1 MCGILLVKSSDYI
14 PLEKH
19 LSAFALLN
27 NRGPDFSRYRYDNN
41 IFIGQTVLH
50 ITGTTDYYD
59 HDHDNFLAYNGEIY
73 NYHELGNYSNDIE
86 FVHNCVETD
95 IDRINQGWGAW
106 AWAWTDGVKVLYAT
120 DPQGE
125 RCLFQ
130 YQDRDILI
138 VCPEV
143 KPILEY
149 IQGQYQYQSYHTRHW
164 AMLDQTPWQG
174 IRRIT
179 AGIVYQNGQ
188 PVMELD
194 NIWSWIKPVQP
205 LTLNEAVEEF
215 RFVWRSTCQ
224 LMTPR
229 CPAALTYSGG
239 LDSSII
245 MSHIDRLELYT
256 TNMTG
261 KDPIADQIQQF
272 LTQLEQSRLHLLNC
286 TPSQWADAFCSVIAH
301 TQMPVQSWSFPG
313 QWLISDACEQRVLF
327 TGVGAD
333 ELFGGYPV
341 YQTLTFTSANNS
353 ISPYSLDGDSH
364 LWHQCLSAYDNHV
377 GSATLL
383 MDYFY
388 QVSGCDLRGIDLIAG
403 AHGIETRNPF
413 LARPVMQFALN
424 LPFDLKVAVTP
435 KPIINQIFLD
445 RWHQDQILPK
455 KGFTGHCN
463 DSLPWLGVDIV
474 PTGDRDRDWREIVL
488 KSFYKDPSRLVDQTN
503 SV

>member
-1 MCGILLVKSSDYI
+1 MCGILLVKSLDSI

-27 NRGPDFSRYRYDNN
+27 NRGPDFSRYRYNNN

-73 NYHELGNYSNDIE
+73 NYRELGNYSNDIE
-86 FVHNCVETD
+86 FVHHCVETD
-95 IDRINQGWGAW
+95 PVRISAGWGPW
-106 AWAWTDGVKVLYAT
+106 AWAWSDNNKILYAT

-125 RCLFQ
+125 RCLYQ
-130 YQDRDILI
+130 YQDEQILI
-138 VCPEV
+138 VCSEV

-149 IQGQYQYQSYHTRHW
+149 IQGQHRPQLYHSRHW
-164 AMLDQTPWQG
+164 AMLDQTPWTG
-174 IRRIT
+174 ISRIQ
-179 AGIVYQNGQ
+179 AGVMYENGQ
-188 PVMELD
+188 PTIELD
-194 NIWSWIKPVQP
+194 SVWSWIKPDKSI
-205 LTLNEAVEEF
+205 TFNTAVEQF
-215 RFVWRSTCQ
+215 RSTWQSTCQ
-224 LMTPR
+224 LMTPD

-245 MSHIDRLELYT
+245 LSHIDRLELYT

-261 KDPIADQIQQF
+261 KDPIADQIHDF
-272 LTQLEQSRLHLLNC
+272 LTAQEQTRLHQLHC
-286 TPSQWADAFCSVIAH
+286 TPEQWAQAFRSVIDH
-301 TQMPVQSWSFPG
+301 TQMPIQSWSFPG
-313 QWLISDACEQRVLF
+313 QWLISQACEQRVLF

-333 ELFGGYPV
+333 ELFGGYSV
-341 YQTLTFTSANNS
+341 YQNLTFTSADKS
-353 ISPYSLDGDSH
+353 TSPYSLDGTGL
-364 LWHQCLSAYDNHV
+364 LWHQCLSAYDDHV

-388 QVSGCDLRGIDLIAG
+388 QVAGCDVRGVDLIAG

-424 LPFDLKVAVTP
+424 LPFELRVSVTP
-435 KPIINQIFLD
+435 KPMINRLFLD
-445 RWHQDQILPK
+445 RWRPDQVLPK

-463 DSLPWLGVDIV
+463 DSLPWLGVDITL
-474 PTGDRDRDWREIVL
+474 TGNRDLDWREIVF
-488 KSFYKDPSRLVDQTN
+488 KSFYKDPS
-503 SV
+503 